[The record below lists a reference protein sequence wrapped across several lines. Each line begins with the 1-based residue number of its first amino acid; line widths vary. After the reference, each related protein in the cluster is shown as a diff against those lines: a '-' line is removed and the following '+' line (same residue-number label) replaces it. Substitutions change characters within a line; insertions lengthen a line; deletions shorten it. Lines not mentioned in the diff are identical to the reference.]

1 MYPSASS
8 RAATTAM
15 FQAMANGGR
24 ALHFYAMEAF
34 GVRNAALRLATA
46 LRTRAAIGTAAALE
60 LDVDCLAA
68 PVAHHTA
75 APQILP
81 PVPASPGP
89 FPASGVVEPGIVC
102 HVTHLPTKP
111 PSHLTGPRCPGL
123 ESLFAWSRTSLC
135 CKPDAPGR
143 SGTSLGPSPSAAHS
157 GPPPVHQGLRLS
169 SWWD

>member
-60 LDVDCLAA
+60 LDVRCLAA

-75 APQILP
+75 APQLRP
-81 PVPASPGP
+81 PAPARRGP
-89 FPASGVVEPGIVC
+89 SPASGIFAPVNVR
-102 HVTHLPTKP
+102 HVRHI
-111 PSHLTGPRCPGL
+111 
-123 ESLFAWSRTSLC
+123 A
-135 CKPDAPGR
+135 
-143 SGTSLGPSPSAAHS
+143 
-157 GPPPVHQGLRLS
+157 LS
-169 SWWD
+169 

>member
-81 PVPASPGP
+81 PVPASELDRK
-89 FPASGVVEPGIVC
+89 S
-102 HVTHLPTKP
+102 TRLNS
-111 PSHLTGPRCPGL
+111 SHSQISYAVFCLKQKHTR
-123 ESLFAWSRTSLC
+123 
-135 CKPDAPGR
+135 
-143 SGTSLGPSPSAAHS
+143 
-157 GPPPVHQGLRLS
+157 PPVSRCLITCHLAAVLEIGPGSGMARHSHTGL
-169 SWWD
+169 W